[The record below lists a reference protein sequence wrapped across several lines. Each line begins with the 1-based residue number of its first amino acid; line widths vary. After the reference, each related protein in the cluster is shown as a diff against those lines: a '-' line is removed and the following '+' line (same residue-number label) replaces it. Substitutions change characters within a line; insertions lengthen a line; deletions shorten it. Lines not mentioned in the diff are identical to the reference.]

1 MRDFSASHLDD
12 LESLNSMFQF
22 VYYMCEHCNRNGRV
36 QLEKHGATVNEIK
49 NSEKLYDSVRKEAN
63 QLLDMA
69 KLASGKCPTFFGFSK
84 YSAKFLNIN
93 DISRKR

>member
-36 QLEKHGATVNEIK
+36 QLEKHGATINEIK
-49 NSEKLYDSVRKEAN
+49 NSEKLYQKALE
-63 QLLDMA
+63 
-69 KLASGKCPTFFGFSK
+69 KISGGGNI
-84 YSAKFLNIN
+84 FLKKDTI
-93 DISRKR
+93 

>member
-1 MRDFSASHLDD
+1 MREFSATHLDE
-12 LESLNSMFQF
+12 LENLNSMYQF

-63 QLLDMA
+63 QLLDTA
-69 KLASGKCPTFFGFSK
+69 KLPSGMEYQMIIPFDG
-84 YSAKFLNIN
+84 N
-93 DISRKR
+93 DNSLKGNVI